1 MVNYIE
7 TPNEKELLA
16 MREKYKAGT
25 RVCLTKM
32 DDAYAPPIGTCGTV
46 SHVDDTGSI
55 FVNWDKSYLFA
66 TCWVCLGKIYNRKPS
81 KQNYI
86 KTDWQY
92 FRPDDTLYS
101 VCSES

>member
-55 FVNWDKSYLFA
+55 FVNWDNGSTLALVYGVDKCELSAIQKEYKVKKYHKKSVE
-66 TCWVCLGKIYNRKPS
+66 TR
-81 KQNYI
+81 
-86 KTDWQY
+86 
-92 FRPDDTLYS
+92 
-101 VCSES
+101 